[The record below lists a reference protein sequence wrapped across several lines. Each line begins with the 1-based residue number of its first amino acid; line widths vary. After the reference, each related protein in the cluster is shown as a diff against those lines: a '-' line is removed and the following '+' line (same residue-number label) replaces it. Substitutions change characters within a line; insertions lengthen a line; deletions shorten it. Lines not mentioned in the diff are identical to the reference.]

1 MKLNRIIFCIMFL
14 FGSITTLFA
23 DTTMPIPKI
32 SMGVG
37 QAETPQDLVS
47 SLQILLILTV
57 LTLAPSIIIM
67 TTSFIRVTIVLHFT
81 RQALGLQQVP
91 PNQVMIGLAI
101 FLTFFI
107 MRPTFDQVMETGIN
121 PYMEK
126 KITQKEMFQNIEK
139 PIKLFML
146 KQTRTKDLEMF
157 LKLAKVAPPSNRKE
171 LPISVVLP
179 AFVIGEITRGF
190 EIGILIYIPFIII
203 DMVVSTILMSL
214 GMMMLPPVS
223 ISLPFKLLLFVTVDG
238 WNLIIDSLVRSF
250 N

>member
-1 MKLNRIIFCIMFL
+1 MKFKKIAMCILFMII
-14 FGSITTLFA
+14 GTTVLA
-23 DTTMPIPKI
+23 DMTMPIPKI

-67 TTSFIRVTIVLHFT
+67 TTSFIRVVIVLHFT

-91 PNQVMIGLAI
+91 PNQVLIGLSI

-107 MRPTFDQVMETGIN
+107 MRPTFDQAMTTGVN
-121 PYMEK
+121 PYLEK
-126 KITQKEMFQNIEK
+126 KITQKEMFENVEA
-139 PIKLFML
+139 PLKLFML
-146 KQTRTKDLEMF
+146 KQTRTKDLELF
-157 LKLAKVAPPSNRKE
+157 LKLSKTAPPTNRKE

-190 EIGILIYIPFIII
+190 EIGILIFIPFIII

-214 GMMMLPPVS
+214 GMMMLPPVM

-238 WNLIIDSLVRSF
+238 WNLIIESLVRSF

>member
-1 MKLNRIIFCIMFL
+1 MKFKKTAMWFL
-14 FGSITTLFA
+14 FIIIGTVLA
-23 DTTMPIPKI
+23 AETTMPIPKI

-37 QAETPQDLVS
+37 QAETPQDLVA

-67 TTSFIRVTIVLHFT
+67 TTSFIRVVIVLHFT

-91 PNQVMIGLAI
+91 PNQVLIGLAI

-107 MRPTFDQVMETGIN
+107 MRPTFDQVMTTGIN
-121 PYMEK
+121 PYLEK
-126 KITQKEMFQNIEK
+126 KITQKEMFQNVEIPMK
-139 PIKLFML
+139 IFML
-146 KQTRTKDLEMF
+146 KQTRTKDLELF
-157 LKLAKVAPPSNRKE
+157 LKLSKTAPPTNRKE

-190 EIGILIYIPFIII
+190 EIGILIFIPFIII

-214 GMMMLPPVS
+214 GMMMLPPVM

-238 WNLIIDSLVRSF
+238 WNLIIESLVRSF